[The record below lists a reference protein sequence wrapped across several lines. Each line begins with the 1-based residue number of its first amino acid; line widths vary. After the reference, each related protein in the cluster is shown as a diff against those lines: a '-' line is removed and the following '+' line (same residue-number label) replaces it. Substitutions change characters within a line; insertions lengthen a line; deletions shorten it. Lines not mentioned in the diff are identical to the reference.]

1 MSHALLS
8 ASGAHRWLSCTP
20 SAKLEE
26 QFPDSTS
33 TYAEEGTLAHE
44 LCEIK
49 VNKALLGMPTKTYNS
64 TLKKIK
70 GNDLYQTEMDKYT
83 DEYLDYILEKVHS
96 FDSPPTVIV
105 EKKVDFSSY
114 VPEGFGTAD
123 CIILG
128 DGELHIVDFKYGK
141 GVEVSAENNPQMM
154 LYALG
159 AYLEYSFLFQ
169 IEAVK
174 MTIVQ
179 PRIGNISE
187 YSMLVEELLEWA
199 ELTVKPRAQMAWNGE
214 GDYVAGDHCK
224 FCRAKASCRERARKN
239 LEAENFELKEGP
251 LLSLEEIG
259 EALKKAI
266 DLAKWAEDLKEY
278 ALAESLKGNDIP
290 GWKAVEGRG
299 SRNFTDNDLAI
310 KKLKEAGIAEELLYE
325 RKQYTLAQIE
335 KVVGTKDFKKIV
347 GDLVVKNPGKPTLVV
362 DTDKR
367 EKITNKVTAAEDFA
381 DEI

>member
-187 YSMLVEELLEWA
+187 YSMLVEDLLYWA
-199 ELTVKPRAQMAWNGE
+199 GVTVKPRAQMAWNGE
-214 GDYVAGDHCK
+214 GDFVAGEHCK
-224 FCRAKASCRERARKN
+224 FCRAKALCRERARKN
-239 LEAENFELKEGP
+239 LEAEKFELKEGP
-251 LLSLEEIG
+251 LLSLDEIG

-299 SRNFTDNDLAI
+299 NRNFTDNDLAI

-335 KVVGTKDFKKIV
+335 KLVGTKDFKKIV

-367 EKITNKVTAAEDFA
+367 EKITNKVSAAEDFA